1 MIMFL
6 QHQNIHKTLILLVD
20 LIEAGV
26 FVIVKVVVVVCRL
39 RYLSRVMQI
48 ISNLSTCSVLYF
60 NYDVIA
66 YTIT

>member
-1 MIMFL
+1 MFL

-26 FVIVKVVVVVCRL
+26 FVIVKVVVVVVCRL